1 MKLPGIGEKTA
12 TRLAFYTMDMPQEDV
27 EDFARALIQ
36 VKKDIHQCPICGN
49 IMFTGSMQYP
59 HTQYTWLTEAES
71 EEEVNICC

>member
-1 MKLPGIGEKTA
+1 MNPSE
-12 TRLAFYTMDMPQEDV
+12 FDV
-27 EDFARALIQ
+27 KQL
-36 VKKDIHQCPICGN
+36 KYKSTCPICGN

>member
-1 MKLPGIGEKTA
+1 MKITKHKITEWYHVALHCDKCDSIMNPSE
-12 TRLAFYTMDMPQEDV
+12 FDV
-27 EDFARALIQ
+27 KEL
-36 VKKDIHQCPICGN
+36 KHKNTCPICGN